1 MSTET
6 AAPATTTSCTRCGR
20 KLTSAKSIAAG
31 RGKGCAAKI
40 AAATKTVDL
49 DDFKPAQIESAKE
62 LIEDAAIVQIKRNVF
77 RAVST
82 DGTETYLS
90 HPTNCT
96 CAGGVRGRRCYHMA
110 AARMLL
116 AA

>member
-6 AAPATTTSCTRCGR
+6 AAPATTSSCTRCGR
-20 KLTSAKSIAAG
+20 KLTAAKSIAAG
-31 RGKGCAAKI
+31 YGKGCAAKI
-40 AAATKTVDL
+40 AAATKTADL
-49 DDFKPAQIESAKE
+49 VDFKPAQIASAQE
-62 LIEDAAIVQIKRNVF
+62 LIEDAAIIQIRRNVF

-82 DGTETYLS
+82 DGSETYLA
-90 HPTNCT
+90 HTANCT
-96 CAGGVRGRRCYHMA
+96 CAAGVRGRRCYHMA